1 MNMRTLLIAIL
12 ALGLSVAGLVYV
24 DRSPAQSV
32 AQPRIMGPTAQMM
45 GPGGQMMG
53 PGQMMGQMQQQM
65 DRMNTTLKAM
75 RARLER
81 INPAMLTP
89 AEREMFEYLKLLQTH
104 MESMQSWMGGSMGV
118 MRQIPG
124 MRR

>member
-1 MNMRTLLIAIL
+1 MNMRGLLIAIL
-12 ALGLSVAGLVYV
+12 ALGLGVAGLVYV
-24 DRSPAQSV
+24 DRSLAQSA
-32 AQPRIMGPTAQMM
+32 AQAPMMGPMAQMM

-53 PGQMMGQMQQQM
+53 SGQMMGQMQQQI

-75 RARLER
+75 RARLDR

-89 AEREMFEYLKLLQTH
+89 AEREMLEYLKLLQTH
-104 MESMQSWMGGSMGV
+104 MESMQGWMGGSMGV
-118 MRQIPG
+118 MRQMPG